1 MGGGET
7 HKHLVRNSP
16 PNVVKTNLTLSVEF
30 QYTDGDSQP
39 SSLPF
44 LFDCFTSEC
53 AQRVSKPEGNWE
65 NTSCFKNS
73 VFSSISSRVGGP
85 DVAFCGQCYALFQR
99 FKSVKS
105 CKTSRDG
112 ELKTTDLTSYF
123 Q

>member
-65 NTSCFKNS
+65 NTSCFKTVYLVPLALELMDLMLPS
-73 VFSSISSRVGGP
+73 V
-85 DVAFCGQCYALFQR
+85 D
-99 FKSVKS
+99 SVPNA
-105 CKTSRDG
+105 
-112 ELKTTDLTSYF
+112 
-123 Q
+123 